1 MRKVKKLLVVF
12 VLALAM
18 PLLAAT
24 NPPTPSQMETPIM
37 GADASIVAMGG
48 AGVALCDSPYA
59 PFWNPAGLALL
70 KGFHMPF
77 SISARVENID
87 TIDDWKKLAD
97 MADNAKSG
105 QVTLSDVN
113 DARDILKKANN
124 KTVSAEITPFFA
136 FSGNRFSLTGYG
148 TVIGQGVVIYS
159 NGPDPNNPAQNLE
172 KAQLPLG
179 AYYLYNTCFSFAGG
193 KGNRLW
199 GLNIRSIHGRYKGY
213 AAEVNHTYDPAQGIN
228 TGTVT
233 SYTTQSPDET
243 SSSLGLDYGLL
254 WLGKDGARYGV
265 MLRNINSPKLF
276 SGEYELKLD
285 MDMDVGVAK
294 MYPNGILAAQW
305 TNALTNGR
313 IDLGGEVRWGILALR
328 AGILDGGFVWGVGL
342 GKGNFRL
349 DVASGKTV
357 KEKVALNFSLF

>member
-12 VLALAM
+12 VLALAV
-18 PLLAAT
+18 PLIAISS
-24 NPPTPSQMETPIM
+24 PPTPSQIGTGIM
-37 GADASIVAMGG
+37 GADAGIVAMGG

-77 SISARVENID
+77 SISARVENLE
-87 TIDDWKKLAD
+87 TVDDWSKIADLAD
-97 MADNAKSG
+97 KAKSKN
-105 QVTLSDVN
+105 VTLSDIR
-113 DARDILKKANN
+113 DARDALQRANN
-124 KTVSAEITPFFA
+124 KTVVAEITPFFA
-136 FSGNRFSLTGYG
+136 LSGNRFALTGYG
-148 TVIGQGVVIYS
+148 TVIGQGQVTYS
-159 NGPDPNNPAQNLE
+159 NDQNQGLE
-172 KAQLPLG
+172 TATMPLG
-179 AYYLYNTCFSFAGG
+179 AYYLYNICFSFAGG

-213 AAEVNHTYDPAQGIN
+213 FAEVNHTYDPKLGDN
-228 TGTVT
+228 TMITLD
-233 SYTTQSPDET
+233 SKSDESPDI
-243 SSSLGLDYGLL
+243 SSSALGLDYGIL
-254 WLGKDGARYGV
+254 WLGKNGTRYGL

-294 MYPNGILAAQW
+294 IYPNGILTAQW
-305 TNALTNGR
+305 TNMLTSGR

-342 GKGNFRL
+342 GKGYFRL
-349 DVASGKTV
+349 DVASGKTI

>member
-1 MRKVKKLLVVF
+1 MREVKKLLVVF
-12 VLALAM
+12 VLALAV
-18 PLLAAT
+18 PLIAISA
-24 NPPTPSQMETPIM
+24 PPSPSQIGTGIM
-37 GADASIVAMGG
+37 GADAGIVAMGG

-97 MADNAKSG
+97 MADNAKNN

-113 DARDILKKANN
+113 DARDILGKVKNQ
-124 KTVSAEITPFFA
+124 TVVAEITPFFA
-136 FSGNRFSLTGYG
+136 ISGNRFAITGYG
-148 TVIGQGVVIYS
+148 SVIGQGVVTYY
-159 NGPDPNNPAQNLE
+159 NGPDPDNTAQNLE
-172 KAQLPLG
+172 RAQLPIG
-179 AYYLYNTCFSFAGG
+179 AYYLYNLCFSIAGG
-193 KGNRLW
+193 KENHLW
-199 GLNIRSIHGRYKGY
+199 GLNVRSIHGRYKGY
-213 AAEVNHTYDPAQGIN
+213 AAEVDHTYTTDI
-228 TGTVT
+228 TSGTVV
-233 SYTTQSPDET
+233 SNTTESPDI
-243 SSSLGLDYGLL
+243 SSSALGLDYGLL
-254 WLGKDGARYGV
+254 WLGKNGTRYGL

-285 MDMDVGVAK
+285 MDMDVGIAK
-294 MYPNGILAAQW
+294 LYPNGILAAQW
-305 TNALTNGR
+305 TNALTSGR

-342 GKGNFRL
+342 GKGYFRL

>member
-1 MRKVKKLLVVF
+1 
-12 VLALAM
+12 M
-18 PLLAAT
+18 PL
-24 NPPTPSQMETPIM
+24 
-37 GADASIVAMGG
+37 
-48 AGVALCDSPYA
+48 
-59 PFWNPAGLALL
+59 
-70 KGFHMPF
+70 
-77 SISARVENID
+77 SISARVENLE
-87 TIDDWKKLAD
+87 TVDDWSKIADLAD
-97 MADNAKSG
+97 KAKSKN
-105 QVTLSDVN
+105 VYPSDIS
-113 DARDILKKANN
+113 DAREALKRASD
-124 KTVSAEITPFFA
+124 KTVVAEITPFFA
-136 FSGNRFSLTGYG
+136 LSGNRFALTGYG
-148 TVIGQGVVIYS
+148 TVIGQGNVKYVPSSGEEIATL
-159 NGPDPNNPAQNLE
+159 G
-172 KAQLPLG
+172 LG
-179 AYYLYNTCFSFAGG
+179 AYYLYNICFSFAGG

-199 GLNIRSIHGRYKGY
+199 GLNIRSIQGRYKGY
-213 AAEVNHTYDPAQGIN
+213 GGYVDHTYTTDIN
-228 TGTVT
+228 TGDVT
-233 SYTTQSPDET
+233 SDIIESPDI
-243 SSSLGLDYGLL
+243 SSSALGLDYGLL
-254 WLGKDGARYGV
+254 LLGKNGTRYGL

>member
-12 VLALAM
+12 VLALAV

-37 GADASIVAMGG
+37 GADASIVSMGG

-87 TIDDWKKLAD
+87 TIDDWNDLLDILDK
-97 MADNAKSG
+97 DNPT
-105 QVTLSDVN
+105 VDDFNT
-113 DARDILKKANN
+113 ARDIAKKVSG
-124 KTVSAEITPFFA
+124 KTILGEIAPFFA
-136 FSGNRFSLTGYG
+136 LSGNRFAVSGYG
-148 TVIGQGVVIYS
+148 VGIGSGWVDYKS
-159 NGPDPNNPAQNLE
+159 GPPEQVSGDVA
-172 KAQLPLG
+172 G
-179 AYYLYNTCFSFAGG
+179 YYLTNLCFSFAGG
-193 KGNRLW
+193 KENRLW
-199 GLNIRSIHGRYKGY
+199 GINIRSIKGKY
-213 AAEVNHTYDPAQGIN
+213 SPYERTITYDGVN
-228 TGTVT
+228 VVT
-233 SYTTQSPDET
+233 TPNLYKEET
-243 SSSLGLDYGLL
+243 DSTFGLDYGLL
-254 WLGKDGARYGV
+254 WLGKNGTRYGL

>member
-1 MRKVKKLLVVF
+1 
-12 VLALAM
+12 
-18 PLLAAT
+18 
-24 NPPTPSQMETPIM
+24 METPIM
-37 GADASIVAMGG
+37 GADASIVSMGG

-113 DARDILKKANN
+113 DARDILN
-124 KTVSAEITPFFA
+124 KVNKQTVVAEITPFFA
-136 FSGNRFSLTGYG
+136 ISGNRFAITGYG
-148 TVIGQGVVIYS
+148 TVIGQGVVTYS
-159 NGPDPNNPAQNLE
+159 NDDKDPNNPAQNLE
-172 KAQLPLG
+172 EAQLLLG
-179 AYYLYNTCFSFAGG
+179 AYYLYNTCLSFAGG

-213 AAEVNHTYDPAQGIN
+213 YEVVDHTYDPAQGIN
-228 TGTVT
+228 TGQVNVPFNI
-233 SYTTQSPDET
+233 SHDE
-243 SSSLGLDYGLL
+243 SSSALGLDYGLL
-254 WLGKDGARYGV
+254 WLGKNGTRYGL

-328 AGILDGGFVWGVGL
+328 AGILDGGLVWGVGL